1 VSQKAVK
8 KVAIAQTPNNTLPKL
23 KVFLLSSL
31 FVDYVAI
38 VVDGLLSVIFLIIK
52 IITFNKLINLI

>member
-1 VSQKAVK
+1 VK

>member
-1 VSQKAVK
+1 MK